1 MDELRKVARVLAKR
15 RPGAPHETLLVLDA
29 TIGQNAIVQG
39 KTFAGAVPVT
49 GLVLTKVDGTAKGG
63 VVVAVHEALDVPIK
77 FLGTGEGAD
86 DLRPF
91 DPADFS
97 RQLLEA

>member
-1 MDELRKVARVLAKR
+1 MA
-15 RPGAPHETLLVLDA
+15 
-29 TIGQNAIVQG
+29 QG
-39 KTFAGAVPVT
+39 KTFASAVPVT

-77 FLGTGEGAD
+77 FIGIGETAD
-86 DLRPF
+86 DLVPF
-91 DPADFS
+91 DAAEFS